1 MEEKIFDQDFF
12 TRLNKIKLNM
22 NLRLSNGMQG
32 GRKSRAKG
40 SSVEFSDFREYTYG
54 DDFRRIDWNAY
65 GRFDKLFIKIFMEER
80 EGIFNLFL
88 DKSKSMDFGKNNKKK
103 TALQLIGALAY
114 VAINNLDRVYIS
126 IADEENLSLLPSI
139 HGKKGFQMILKEL
152 EKIEFEGKT
161 NLSESICKRKIN
173 NKGVSII
180 VSDFF
185 NNDGLESLEEGLKY
199 LAYKKQQIVLI
210 QILCEE
216 EENPSLEEEVTLID
230 SETKEKIK
238 LNLNYKMI
246 QSYKDELKK
255 YNERLEKLVI
265 KYGGVLVTANTNQ
278 SIEEIILNDFGKKK
292 IIY

>member
-1 MEEKIFDQDFF
+1 MEERIFDDDFF
-12 TRLNKIKLNM
+12 ARLNKINLNI

-32 GRKSRAKG
+32 GRKSKAKG
-40 SSVEFSDFREYTYG
+40 ASVEFSDFREYTYG

-88 DKSKSMDFGKNNKKK
+88 DKSKSMDFGKKSKKK
-103 TALQLIGALAY
+103 TALQVLGALSYIAM
-114 VAINNLDRVYIS
+114 NNLDRVYIN
-126 IADEENLSLLPSI
+126 IASEENLSLLPSSN
-139 HGKKGFQMILKEL
+139 GKKGFQMLLKEL
-152 EKIEFEGKT
+152 EKIEFSGKT
-161 NLSESICKRKIN
+161 ELSKAICKRKIN
-173 NKGVSII
+173 NKGVSIV

-185 NNDGLESLEEGLKY
+185 YNEGVESLEEGIKY

-210 QILCEE
+210 QVLCEE

-246 QSYKDELKK
+246 QAYKDELKK
-255 YNERLEKLVI
+255 YNERLEKLVM
-265 KYGGVLVTANTNQ
+265 KYGGILVTVNTSK